1 MPFIPHT
8 ALDEQ
13 EMLSTIGV
21 PNIDALFDE
30 IPLSLRAAT
39 LTEVPSGISEMALHR
54 LMAERARLDEVELC
68 FLGAGAY
75 EHHIPAAVW
84 DLVGRGEFMTA
95 YTPYQA
101 EASQGTLQLIY
112 EFQTMITRLTAMDV
126 ANASVY
132 DGATALAEA
141 MLMAVRAN
149 KTNKSKRIVV
159 AGNLNPNYHAVCQA
173 IVKNQGLVLEVLDYD
188 PKTGCLTT
196 NVEAAL
202 EGAAALV
209 ISYPNFFG
217 GLDDVDYLT
226 DQAASAGVLVIGVVN
241 PTALALIKPPG
252 EWGARGADIAVGE
265 GQPLGIPLASGGPY
279 LGFMCCRQQFVRQMP
294 GRIIGK
300 TVDQTGQPGYTLTLQ
315 AREQHIRRGKATSN
329 ICTNQ
334 GLLVTAAT
342 IYMSLLG
349 NEGMRQV
356 ALASHAG
363 INVLTE
369 AACQIDG
376 VTARFSGPVF
386 HERVLS
392 LPVDASR
399 VVDKMAEQGVL
410 PGLALGTWGE
420 ALNHCLLVNVT
431 ETKTPADIDR
441 FASLLAEVIEEV
453 RATC

>member
-196 NVEAAL
+196 NLEAAL

-252 EWGARGADIAVGE
+252 EWGVRGADIAVGE

-369 AACQIDG
+369 AACQIEG

>member
-252 EWGARGADIAVGE
+252 EWGVQGADIAVGE

-369 AACQIDG
+369 AACQIEG